1 MQTRRIVAQL
11 HRELGLMP
19 PEFSPPTK
27 LIAGTGRPAPALRCE
42 STP

>member
-27 LIAGTGRPAPALRCE
+27 PIAGTGPACPRAAL
-42 STP
+42 